1 AGIPF
6 DKGVELAEKIKSILN
21 PTGDITMAQLA
32 LRWILD
38 HDAVST
44 VIPGATKIEQAI
56 GNAKASSISPL
67 GEEIHQKLYQLYK
80 TEIEPYIRGKY

>member
-1 AGIPF
+1 MF
-6 DKGVELAEKIKSILN
+6 N
-21 PTGDITMAQLA
+21 PTDDITMAQLA

-56 GNAKASSISPL
+56 SNARTSSIPPL
-67 GEEIHQKLYQLYK
+67 DESVHQKLYQFYK
-80 TEIEPYIRGKY
+80 TEIEPYIRGRY